1 MILYKRNA
9 QGKPI
14 FWEIT
19 NVNSVIKIKY
29 GLVGKIGRC
38 ETFNTNRPIEAEI
51 KSQIAAKRKDG
62 YKELKDIYDNSPVII
77 EDTKFL
83 SSYLNTYLPKNN
95 TDENGAFIPMLCKT
109 LEDNKPFTKGSYFGE
124 WKINGERCII
134 TAIRY
139 NDLFN
144 TIKLKYRSRKGIDW
158 TDKLDYLDEFLIP
171 AIPNIILNM
180 MVEEGVALDGELY
193 IPGYTINDI
202 NSFIKN
208 TEVPQHYQLQFWL
221 YDLAIDEMSAAI
233 RYECL
238 RNNFNKYL
246 IDFTTKNEH
255 LNNKE
260 RLILLPA
267 VDINNIVEATAKRDN
282 FIDLGFE
289 GLVIRNKSSNYQFG
303 GKRNSAMLKYK
314 KIEDGKFIIVD
325 IVPEG
330 IKRKDLPKFICL
342 NDINDTLFECSINK
356 PQDVQ
361 REILINRQQYIG
373 KHLIVEYRERSGVS
387 QVPFHAR
394 GIDIEN

>member
-1 MILYKRNA
+1 
-9 QGKPI
+9 
-14 FWEIT
+14 
-19 NVNSVIKIKY
+19 
-29 GLVGKIGRC
+29 
-38 ETFNTNRPIEAEI
+38 
-51 KSQIAAKRKDG
+51 
-62 YKELKDIYDNSPVII
+62 
-77 EDTKFL
+77 
-83 SSYLNTYLPKNN
+83 
-95 TDENGAFIPMLCKT
+95 
-109 LEDNKPFTKGSYFGE
+109 
-124 WKINGERCII
+124 
-134 TAIRY
+134 
-139 NDLFN
+139 
-144 TIKLKYRSRKGIDW
+144 
-158 TDKLDYLDEFLIP
+158 
-171 AIPNIILNM
+171 M

-221 YDLAIDEMSAAI
+221 YDLAIDEMSAVI

-246 IDFTTKNEH
+246 INFATKNEH

-356 PQDVQ
+356 PQDIQ

-373 KHLIVEYRERSGVS
+373 KYLVVEYRERSGIT